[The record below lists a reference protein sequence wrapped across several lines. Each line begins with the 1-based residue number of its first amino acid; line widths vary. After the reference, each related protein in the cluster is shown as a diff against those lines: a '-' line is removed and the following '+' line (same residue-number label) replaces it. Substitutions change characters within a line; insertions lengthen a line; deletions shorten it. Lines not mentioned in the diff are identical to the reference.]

1 MSSIKKS
8 LIIMSLVLGL
18 TACPQQKA
26 EAPSPATEAAS
37 VLPEEQSTAQD
48 ESQQLE
54 KSAPPP
60 LAEAEMDAKAE
71 MAPQFEPPESASIE
85 AAPQETQPQIT
96 TTTIPSL
103 PSGHAP
109 SDVKNPE
116 QTVQSGMFAK
126 EILSRKFI
134 YRAGLKFQVK
144 DVYQSALAIEDMAYA
159 AGGFVL
165 KNEIHANTIE
175 TQNFHQSDKTILQIT
190 RFITSGELIV
200 RTPTHQTQEFIRKLS
215 SQIVHLDIRE
225 FSAQDVQFDSLREQL
240 AFQRAQETQ
249 QNLGQAITQTRSDT
263 KLEAIYGQ
271 DRMKS
276 VRDQARVSQAIFEDQ
291 TAYSTI
297 RIMIYQPEQIKKN
310 SVEDTQAVID
320 ANKPSFGS
328 RLQSAVQ
335 TSWDVL
341 LDIIVG
347 LVTYWIF
354 WLSILIVSVVIWKKQ
369 KRMLLLK
376 PKKVEGTEKIFEK
389 QNTEPSENDK
399 N

>member
-1 MSSIKKS
+1 MFTSKNS
-8 LIIMSLVLGL
+8 LIILSIILGL
-18 TACPQQKA
+18 TACSEQKSGQTSVQQEK
-26 EAPSPATEAAS
+26 PTS
-37 VLPEEQSTAQD
+37 VLPEPQSPAQEQNPPEFKTAQ
-48 ESQQLE
+48 S
-54 KSAPPP
+54 PPP
-60 LAEAEMDAKAE
+60 AEEAMGNKAAE
-71 MAPQFEPPESASIE
+71 MAPE
-85 AAPQETQPQIT
+85 AAVIEESMAESPVRSQTSVPTAQPA
-96 TTTIPSL
+96 

-109 SDVKNPE
+109 SETKNPK

-165 KNEIHANTIE
+165 KNEIQSNSFE
-175 TQNFHQSDKTILQIT
+175 TQNTPQSDKTILQIT
-190 RFITSGELIV
+190 RFFMSGEMIV
-200 RTPTHQTQEFIRKLS
+200 RVPTHQTQEFLRKLS

-263 KLEAIYGQ
+263 KLNAIYGQ
-271 DRMKS
+271 DRMKR
-276 VRDQARVSQAIFEDQ
+276 VRDQARVSQAVFEDQ

-297 RIMIYQPEQIKKN
+297 RIMIYQPEQIRKN
-310 SVEDTQAVID
+310 IVEDTQAVID
-320 ANKPSFGS
+320 ANKPSFAS
-328 RLQSAVQ
+328 RIQTALQ

-341 LDIIVG
+341 LNIIVG

-354 WLSILIVSVVIWKKQ
+354 WLTILIVSVYLWKKHKLVREEQ
-369 KRMLLLK
+369 ERIEAEE
-376 PKKVEGTEKIFEK
+376 VFNE
-389 QNTEPSENDK
+389 QNTEETK
-399 N
+399 TEEK